1 MFWKLKKKKL
11 IFFPLFRHLGILEL
25 ARLVDIQF
33 APIKYKEYH
42 QIFPLVKVEPVR
54 F

>member
-1 MFWKLKKKKL
+1 MFWKLKKNKL

-25 ARLVDIQF
+25 ARLVN
-33 APIKYKEYH
+33 KEYD

>member
-1 MFWKLKKKKL
+1 MY
-11 IFFPLFRHLGILEL
+11 FFTLFHHLGILEL

-33 APIKYKEYH
+33 APIEYKEYD
-42 QIFPLVKVEPVR
+42 QIFPLVEVEPVC